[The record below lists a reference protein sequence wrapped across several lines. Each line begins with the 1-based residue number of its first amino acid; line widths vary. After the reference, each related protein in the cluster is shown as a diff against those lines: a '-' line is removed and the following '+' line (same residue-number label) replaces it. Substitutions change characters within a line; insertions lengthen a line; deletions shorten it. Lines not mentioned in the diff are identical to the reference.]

1 MKASTDQAGK
11 TNQAKQTLAAVDDS
25 YAGGTVSA
33 AFFFLVPPHRAD
45 MRRYVGGSVT
55 IWRSMLPVLGG
66 RKRRGRQL
74 SESEAVVAG
83 KMAGI

>member
-33 AFFFLVPPHRAD
+33 AFFSLYHPIARIC
-45 MRRYVGGSVT
+45 VGTSGET
-55 IWRSMLPVLGG
+55 
-66 RKRRGRQL
+66 
-74 SESEAVVAG
+74 
-83 KMAGI
+83 